1 MNNSIPT
8 PCVQAVASSLK
19 EEAVHSQGVA
29 ELSTSHKKYR
39 STINVIPKEISVMN
53 VSRIPFTIN
62 VVPESFVDENVELSQ
77 DPIVRCEKCKTYI
90 NPFVE
95 VIPPGTLWKC
105 NMCQSINNNE
115 ITFRQI
121 RQFERNGPFNP
132 LENYAVNTSS
142 FLNPE
147 LRNNVVDIIAPSSFS
162 IKPSSDPIFFFAVEA
177 TTHML
182 KNGIFR
188 SVLNCIVNNM
198 DILPNSSL
206 RTKVVVSFFNSSVF
220 IVKKAVDTRFL
231 VVSDFEELPS
241 FYPEDILLKKDE
253 LALDVD
259 ALEEYFTNRQNNTND
274 FGGCLAAIR
283 KFLAGRGGTAMVFL
297 GTVPNAGHGAIDTS
311 RGDVKCKSVFYKN
324 KAFEFTKATV
334 AVNLFLFPHLNVEL
348 PTLSVLSKYTGGVL
362 NYYPNYDADD
372 FSFSSKLSTDFSLFL
387 EQNIG
392 HEAVCK
398 VRVPN
403 GVSVKEYYGNL
414 NLRSSG
420 IISFCNFYPSHSFT
434 FEITVDEP
442 VTYSAL
448 TVQVALLRS
457 LESGEKVIR
466 ILNFAI
472 PTEGVS
478 TTDSFYESLDANMIA
493 HSWALKAVFNEAD
506 KRGSGN
512 SFLIKELREVSNCY
526 KKNMKIGTK
535 EFVLPDSLRSLPS
548 RVMGL
553 MKSIPLRPVSY
564 TPMDYR
570 AYYMYL
576 WCTQYPKLIDVL
588 VYPTLYSLHNLGDR
602 EGLVDGNR
610 VVMPRP
616 IKLTLDLLETSG
628 FYMLD
633 TGVNIYFFVGRDCN
647 TEIPDL
653 VINPH
658 ANGRFVFEKF
668 DNDMSERVCNV
679 LKEIRA
685 ERFLTPNYYVIR
697 DRGQPD
703 LLIDIF
709 FSYFVEDAIH
719 NLPASSEFVKKLNE

>member
-8 PCVQAVASSLK
+8 SFVHAATSSLK
-19 EEAVHSQGVA
+19 NKAAQYPDVA
-29 ELSTSHKKYR
+29 NLSTSRKKYR
-39 STINVIPKEISVMN
+39 STINMVPKEIN
-53 VSRIPFTIN
+53 VLSTSRIPFAIN
-62 VVPESFVDENVELSQ
+62 VAPESFMDENVELCQ
-77 DPIVRCEKCKTYI
+77 DPIVRCDKCKTYI
-90 NPFVE
+90 NPFIE

-105 NMCQSINNNE
+105 NMCQSLNSAAV
-115 ITFRQI
+115 TFRQI

-132 LENYAVNTSS
+132 LENYAINTSN
-142 FLNPE
+142 FLNAE
-147 LRNNVVDIIAPSSFS
+147 LRNDVIDIIAPSSFS
-162 IKPSSDPIFFFAVEA
+162 IKPSSDPIFFFVVEA
-177 TTHML
+177 TSHML

-188 SVLNCIVNNM
+188 SVLNCIVSNL
-198 DILPNSSL
+198 DLLPNSSS

-220 IVKKAVDTRFL
+220 IVKKAADTRFL
-231 VVSDFEELPS
+231 VVTDFEELPS
-241 FYPEDILLKKDE
+241 FYPEDILLRKEE
-253 LALDVD
+253 LVLDVD
-259 ALEEYFTNRQNNTND
+259 ALEEYFMSRQDSTND
-274 FGGCLAAIR
+274 FGGGLSAIR
-283 KFLAGRGGTAMVFL
+283 KFLVGRGGTAIVFL

-324 KAFEFTKATV
+324 KAFEFTKATI

-348 PTLSVLSKYTGGVL
+348 PTLSVLSKYTGGIL

-372 FSFSSKLSTDFSLFL
+372 FSFSSKLSTDFSLFM

-392 HEAVCK
+392 YEAVCK

-434 FEITVDEP
+434 FELAIEEP
-442 VTYSAL
+442 VTSPAL

-472 PTEGVS
+472 PTEGS
-478 TTDSFYESLDANMIA
+478 SSIGSFYENLDANMIA
-493 HSWALKAVFNEAD
+493 HSWALKAVFNEAE

-512 SFLIKELREVSNCY
+512 SFLVRELKEVSSCY
-526 KKNMKIGTK
+526 KKSMKISTK
-535 EFVLPDSLRSLPS
+535 EFILPDSLGALPT

-576 WCTQYPKLIDVL
+576 WCTQYPKLVDVL
-588 VYPTLYSLHNLGDR
+588 TYPTLYSLHNLS
-602 EGLVDGNR
+602 EGEGSVDNDC
-610 VVMPRP
+610 VVMPKP

-633 TGVNIYFFVGRDCN
+633 TGVNLYFFVGRDCN
-647 TEIPDL
+647 ADIPNL
-653 VINPH
+653 VINPN

-668 DNDMSERVCNV
+668 ENEMSERVCNI

-685 ERFLTPNYYVIR
+685 ERFVTPNYYVIR
-697 DRGQPD
+697 DRGLPD
-703 LLIDIF
+703 QMIDIF

-719 NLPASSEFVKKLNE
+719 NLPAYSEFVKKLNE